1 MKISATKSAS
11 GSTKRFAKMAFLATL
26 MTNACGKNTGQVDS
40 SISTLAIANDSSL
53 SAGLV
58 NANYSDALATATS
71 QGASTT
77 LALSQDQNDQS
88 AVTRTCVEDGV
99 NAVVQISGAIEK
111 SKIMTSPDGDRTI
124 EHSITG
130 SSTMKR
136 TWSNTTGTAVTCNSE
151 KSAAQISWT
160 SPDNLKLEA
169 EFERSR
175 AREMKITTPKFEKDF
190 SGTFKSSGKRTL
202 IWGTS
207 STSADTADS
216 YFRTHT
222 ATMESTR
229 EMTISNDSGVKK
241 DIQLKVATK
250 EAAPLVVSVERS
262 VSGNAVLSRTIVS
275 GTLVTQ
281 KDVEEGS
288 ASVTESEDSEGRGG
302 RNRRRR
308 RGFVGDTTGRPGTTF
323 DYHLLLPARGQFVRD
338 HSQQVVVKAPR
349 RVGKNDPDW
358 LGREVRCSLHLRE
371 QSGCHQQRQNDTRYD
386 SCSKHSN
393 PPCFH
398 LTRDHCE

>member
-1 MKISATKSAS
+1 MKISATKSAEKSATRFTRPS
-11 GSTKRFAKMAFLATL
+11 GKIIFMAVM
-26 MTNACGKNTGQVDS
+26 MTSSCGKNSDEIDS
-40 SISTLAIANDSSL
+40 STSTLAIANDSSL
-53 SAGLV
+53 TAGV
-58 NANYSDALATATS
+58 ANANYSDALAATTS

-77 LALSQDQNDQS
+77 LALSENEDDKS
-88 AVTRTCVEDGV
+88 AVTRTCVEDGG
-99 NAVVQISGAIEK
+99 NAVVQISSSIEK
-111 SKIMTSPDGDRTI
+111 SKTVTTPRANRTI

-190 SGTFKSSGKRTL
+190 SGSFKSSGKRTL

-229 EMTISNDSGVKK
+229 EMTISNDNGVKK
-241 DIQLKVATK
+241 EIQLKVTTK
-250 EAAPLVVSVERS
+250 EGAPLIVSVERS

-281 KDVEEGS
+281 KEVEKVSGSDSGDGSIETTYQNLKVDISDGECEASSGS
-288 ASVTESEDSEGRGG
+288 ASIAFKDSA
-302 RNRRRR
+302 
-308 RGFVGDTTGRPGTTF
+308 GTTI
-323 DYHLLLPARGQFVRD
+323 
-338 HSQQVVVKAPR
+338 KAYELSIDSSGEPQLKDSAG
-349 RVGKNDPDW
+349 VAVEGFELDGCDPEDM
-358 LGREVRCSLHLRE
+358 
-371 QSGCHQQRQNDTRYD
+371 
-386 SCSKHSN
+386 KI
-393 PPCFH
+393 
-398 LTRDHCE
+398 

>member
-1 MKISATKSAS
+1 
-11 GSTKRFAKMAFLATL
+11 MAFLATL

-58 NANYSDALATATS
+58 NANYSDALAASTS
-71 QGASTT
+71 QGTPAT
-77 LALSQDQNDQS
+77 LALSDNQDDKS
-88 AVTRTCVEDGV
+88 AINRTCVEDGV
-99 NAVVQISGAIEK
+99 NAVVQISSTIEK
-111 SKIMTSPDGDRTI
+111 SKTVTTPRANRTI

-151 KSAAQISWT
+151 KSAAQINWT

-250 EAAPLVVSVERS
+250 EGSPLIVTVERS
-262 VSGNAVLSRTIVS
+262 VSGNSVLSRTLVS
-275 GTLVTQ
+275 GTVIAQ
-281 KDVEEGS
+281 KDVEIGSAADSGDGSIETTYNNLKVTVTDGECEASSGS
-288 ASVTESEDSEGRGG
+288 ASIVFKDAAGITLKTYELSVDSSGDPQLKDSAGVQVEGFELDGCDPEDM
-302 RNRRRR
+302 
-308 RGFVGDTTGRPGTTF
+308 
-323 DYHLLLPARGQFVRD
+323 
-338 HSQQVVVKAPR
+338 KI
-349 RVGKNDPDW
+349 
-358 LGREVRCSLHLRE
+358 
-371 QSGCHQQRQNDTRYD
+371 
-386 SCSKHSN
+386 
-393 PPCFH
+393 
-398 LTRDHCE
+398 

>member
-1 MKISATKSAS
+1 M
-11 GSTKRFAKMAFLATL
+11 ATL

-40 SISTLAIANDSSL
+40 SISTAAIANDASL
-53 SAGLV
+53 SAGLA
-58 NANYSDALATATS
+58 NANYSDALAATTS

-77 LALSQDQNDQS
+77 LALSENQDDHS

-99 NAVVQISGAIEK
+99 NAVVQVSGAIEK

-190 SGTFKSSGKRTL
+190 SGSFKSSGKRTL

-207 STSADTADS
+207 STSTDTADS

-229 EMTISNDSGVKK
+229 EMTISNVSGVKK
-241 DIQLKVATK
+241 EIQLKVATK
-250 EAAPLVVSVERS
+250 EGAPLIVSVERS

-281 KDVEEGS
+281 KDVEKGSGSDSGDGSIETTYQNLKVDITDGECEASSGS
-288 ASVTESEDSEGRGG
+288 ASIAFKDSA
-302 RNRRRR
+302 
-308 RGFVGDTTGRPGTTF
+308 DTTIKAYELSIDSSGEPQLKDSAG
-323 DYHLLLPARGQFVRD
+323 V
-338 HSQQVVVKAPR
+338 QVE
-349 RVGKNDPDW
+349 GFELDGCDPEDM
-358 LGREVRCSLHLRE
+358 
-371 QSGCHQQRQNDTRYD
+371 
-386 SCSKHSN
+386 KI
-393 PPCFH
+393 
-398 LTRDHCE
+398 